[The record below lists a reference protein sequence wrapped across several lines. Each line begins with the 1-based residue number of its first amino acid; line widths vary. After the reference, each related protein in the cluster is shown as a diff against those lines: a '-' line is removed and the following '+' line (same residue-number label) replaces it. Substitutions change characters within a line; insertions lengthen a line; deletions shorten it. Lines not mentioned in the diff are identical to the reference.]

1 MMDWLISWLIDAAAA
16 YDDDDDDD
24 DSCDVGSKS
33 IGRRA
38 VSGSS
43 RRLWTETNVTVW
55 WGKQTTCS
63 CQVQSTQYIY
73 WVLLEPVTVRYHGRL
88 LTTDIP
94 VREQVSLVIKDL
106 AYEAEAK
113 TFFSKP
119 RPRPEVPRPRRRP
132 YYRMPRPSWGVLEAK
147 TRPRG
152 QQDWNKLPLLSV
164 IWLTDIWRCSCWLT
178 ALVDELC
185 NTRTTSEAAVVI
197 VVVITCNMSL
207 DCVSGTLCLSHYVT
221 EISHLHSLRDF
232 WRHLGLCRA
241 AAHSDCCFSAP
252 CTNILTYLLD
262 MITFESLIEFS
273 HFSISSSF
281 SYRDVTD
288 CRKLKQPAFL
298 ESSNVPAEP
307 AQRKQPIELPRETEP
322 APVSPVSPPAA
333 APVPAPVAPPAQE
346 ESEEEELY
354 DDAAVP
360 AHQEEEL
367 YDEASVPTRQEE
379 PPARSMMS
387 QGLPRRPPSDE
398 EEDEDQNWDGQLTP
412 WSV

>member
-1 MMDWLISWLIDAAAA
+1 
-16 YDDDDDDD
+16 
-24 DSCDVGSKS
+24 
-33 IGRRA
+33 
-38 VSGSS
+38 
-43 RRLWTETNVTVW
+43 
-55 WGKQTTCS
+55 
-63 CQVQSTQYIY
+63 
-73 WVLLEPVTVRYHGRL
+73 
-88 LTTDIP
+88 
-94 VREQVSLVIKDL
+94 
-106 AYEAEAK
+106 
-113 TFFSKP
+113 
-119 RPRPEVPRPRRRP
+119 
-132 YYRMPRPSWGVLEAK
+132 
-147 TRPRG
+147 
-152 QQDWNKLPLLSV
+152 
-164 IWLTDIWRCSCWLT
+164 
-178 ALVDELC
+178 
-185 NTRTTSEAAVVI
+185 
-197 VVVITCNMSL
+197 
-207 DCVSGTLCLSHYVT
+207 
-221 EISHLHSLRDF
+221 
-232 WRHLGLCRA
+232 
-241 AAHSDCCFSAP
+241 
-252 CTNILTYLLD
+252 

-412 WSV
+412 